1 MVAREA
7 RKALKPED
15 FGRFLRWLS
24 TSDALAVQ
32 EYQVIRSK
40 LIRYFVH
47 KGRGDADEL
56 FDRVVDIV
64 VGKIETCETCPSP
77 LAYCYGVARNVWRA
91 ALREHEPDS
100 LDKDIPA
107 PQNFEDRM
115 VEQKFTCLDRCLG
128 QLSPAERDAVMGY
141 YRDRGHSKIE
151 IRKQLAIGL
160 GGANA
165 LRVRMCRTRKQLH
178 FCIVEC
184 LKRSA
189 N

>member
-7 RKALKPED
+7 KKPLKPED

-24 TSDALAVQ
+24 PTDALAVQ

-47 KGRGDADEL
+47 KSRTDADEL

-64 VGKIETCETCPSP
+64 VGKIETCEACPSP
-77 LAYCYGVARNVWRA
+77 LAYCYGVARNVWRE
-91 ALREHEPDS
+91 ALRVNEPV
-100 LDKDIPA
+100 LLEEDIPA
-107 PQNFEDRM
+107 PLGFDGRIQ
-115 VEQKFTCLDRCLG
+115 EQKLTCLDRCID
-128 QLSPAERDAVMGY
+128 QLSPGDRDLIMGY
-141 YRDRGHSKIE
+141 YRDQGHNKIE
-151 IRKQLAIGL
+151 IRKQLANAL

-165 LRVRMCRTRKQLH
+165 LRVKMCRARKQLH
-178 FCIVEC
+178 VCVVEC

>member
-1 MVAREA
+1 MAAREA
-7 RKALKPED
+7 RKPLKPED

-24 TSDALAVQ
+24 ATDELAVQ

-47 KGRGDADEL
+47 KGRADANEL

-77 LAYCYGVARNVWRA
+77 LAYCYGVARNVWWTA
-91 ALREHEPDS
+91 IREHEPDS
-100 LDKDIPA
+100 LEEDIPA
-107 PQNFEDRM
+107 PQSSEGRM
-115 VEQKFTCLDRCLG
+115 HEQELTCLDRCMG
-128 QLSPAERDAVMGY
+128 QLSTADRDVILGY
-141 YRDRGHSKIE
+141 YQDRGHNKIE
-151 IRKQLAIGL
+151 IRKQLANGL

-178 FCIVEC
+178 VCIVDC

>member
-1 MVAREA
+1 MAARAA
-7 RKALKPED
+7 RKPLTPED

-24 TSDALAVQ
+24 NSDALAVQ

-40 LIRYFVH
+40 LILYFVH
-47 KGRGDADEL
+47 KGRSDADEL

-64 VGKIETCETCPSP
+64 VGKIESCETCPSP

-91 ALREHEPDS
+91 ALREHDPDS
-100 LDKDIPA
+100 LENDVPA
-107 PQNFEDRM
+107 PRSFESRM
-115 VEQKFTCLDRCLG
+115 REQELTCLDRCLG

-141 YRDRGHSKIE
+141 YQDRGHGKIE
-151 IRKQLAIGL
+151 IRKQLANGL

-165 LRVRMCRTRKQLH
+165 LRIRMCRTRKQLH
-178 FCIVEC
+178 VCIVEC
-184 LKRSA
+184 LTRSA

>member
-1 MVAREA
+1 MAAREA
-7 RKALKPED
+7 RKPLKPED

-47 KGRGDADEL
+47 KGRTDADEL

-77 LAYCYGVARNVWRA
+77 LAYCYGVARNVWRT
-91 ALREHEPDS
+91 ALREPEPDS
-100 LDKDIPA
+100 LEDDIPV
-107 PQNFEDRM
+107 QQSIEGRM
-115 VEQKFTCLDRCLG
+115 HEQRLTCLDRCLD
-128 QLSPAERDAVMGY
+128 QISPADRDVIMGY
-141 YRDRGHSKIE
+141 YGDRGHSKIE
-151 IRKQLAIGL
+151 SRRQLANGL

-165 LRVRMCRTRKQLH
+165 LRIRMCRARKQIH
-178 FCIVEC
+178 ACMVEC
-184 LKRSA
+184 LKRAA

>member
-1 MVAREA
+1 MAAREA
-7 RKALKPED
+7 RKPLKPED

-24 TSDALAVQ
+24 TTDALAVQ

-47 KGRGDADEL
+47 KGRSDADEL

-64 VGKIETCETCPSP
+64 VGKIEACETCPSP

-100 LDKDIPA
+100 LEDDIPA
-107 PQNFEDRM
+107 AQSLEGCMR
-115 VEQKFTCLDRCLG
+115 EQELTCLDRCLG
-128 QLSPAERDAVMGY
+128 RLSAADRDVIMGY
-141 YRDRGHSKIE
+141 YQDGGHSKIE
-151 IRKQLAIGL
+151 IRKQLANGL
-160 GGANA
+160 GGPNA
-165 LRVRMCRTRKQLH
+165 LRIRTCRARKQLQV
-178 FCIVEC
+178 CIVDC